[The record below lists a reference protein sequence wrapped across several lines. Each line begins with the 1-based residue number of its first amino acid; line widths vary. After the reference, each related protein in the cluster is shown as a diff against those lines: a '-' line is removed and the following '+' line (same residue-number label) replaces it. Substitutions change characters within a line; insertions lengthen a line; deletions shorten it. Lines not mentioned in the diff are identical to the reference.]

1 MCGNVLMSS
10 IDLLNVQLVVEIE
23 YFWMWFFPPLPN
35 ILYDAL
41 VLVSYVCA
49 WLLTLV

>member
-23 YFWMWFFPPLPN
+23 YFWMWFFPLPN